1 MMKWLIS
8 RILLESMMLILSPLF
23 PKPFFL
29 SPAPSARCP
38 RQSHGRNYLT
48 SAGCIANEKIV
59 CFYCNLIYINIHSRI
74 KFLEKKKV
82 SFSECPGR
90 QRGATNRAIHK
101 NVTFGK
107 HCFKK
112 ASPVEIPSVKK
123 KNNPRPPGTPASLLR
138 KWCTEKNKR
147 RYKAPSQHKRILHV
161 KVRRRGKERRE
172 EKLRSSCSPPY
183 ISMHRETES
192 GLGISTGKNT
202 NKNQGDWWTYKSEP
216 RIKAQK
222 NGQRHKVR

>member
-74 KFLEKKKV
+74 KFLEKKKKV

-112 ASPVEIPSVKK
+112 ASPVEIPSGKK
-123 KNNPRPPGTPASLLR
+123 KIIRDPQALLLLC
-138 KWCTEKNKR
+138 WGN
-147 RYKAPSQHKRILHV
+147 
-161 KVRRRGKERRE
+161 
-172 EKLRSSCSPPY
+172 
-183 ISMHRETES
+183 
-192 GLGISTGKNT
+192 
-202 NKNQGDWWTYKSEP
+202 D
-216 RIKAQK
+216 AQK
-222 NGQRHKVR
+222 KIRGGTKLLPSIKGFCTLRWGTEERKGGRKSFDHPAALPT